1 MKPRMNIPVRT
12 RTLAIYVLL
21 VVLPLALGLAIAFRY
36 SALRSDHHVAPTV
49 AAVLPSPG
57 RLLLALAVI
66 SLAALVGGLLAR
78 LLRQPMVVG
87 QTVIGL
93 ALGPSL
99 LGRIAPRAESWL
111 FPTGLT
117 QVLLLLG
124 GIGAVFFVFVV
135 GMDFS
140 RPELRRSGFSIL
152 LLGQGAM
159 AIPFLGGALLALG
172 LAASGELPPGED
184 SAVRLFVAL
193 SMSVT
198 AVPVLASILRERGLD
213 QSRDGALGIGASVV
227 GDATAWCL
235 LAVAL
240 ALAHSGSAL
249 GAALTSCAVVL
260 FAAAMWFG
268 ARPALAALDR
278 RPLVGPVRPALALC
292 VLLLA
297 ALVTDSLGID
307 AVIGAFIAGLIL
319 PRSEGYQ
326 TVNSMIDGLTE
337 WLLLPLFFVSI
348 GLQVQLS
355 MLSSARDLSVGL
367 GILAVAVAGKAGATL
382 LIARVLRIGWRSST
396 LLAAMMNC
404 RGVTELVVL
413 NVGLSAG
420 LLDRKLFT
428 MLTVVSVLTTLMT
441 GPALD
446 LIERRGLHMRALEPL
461 PGHETVF

>member
-1 MKPRMNIPVRT
+1 MPAVY
-12 RTLAIYVLL
+12 LLL
-21 VVLPLALGLAIAFRY
+21 VVLPLSLGLALAFR
-36 SALRSDHHVAPTV
+36 SGAPRSGRHAAPVA
-49 AAVLPSPG
+49 AAVLPGPG
-57 RLLLALAVI
+57 RFLLALAVI
-66 SLAALVGGLLAR
+66 ALAALVGGLLAK

-99 LGRIAPRAESWL
+99 LGRLAPRAEAWL
-111 FPTGLT
+111 FPAGLT

-124 GIGAVFFVFVV
+124 GVGAVFFVFVV

-140 RPELRRSGFSIL
+140 RTELRRSGASIL
-152 LLGQGAM
+152 LLGQGTM
-159 AIPFLGGALLALG
+159 AIPFLTGALLALG
-172 LAASGELPPGED
+172 LAASGELPPGD
-184 SAVRLFVAL
+184 GAAVRLFVAL

-213 QSRDGALGIGASVV
+213 QTRDGALGIAASVV

-240 ALAHSGSAL
+240 ALAHRGSTL
-249 GAALTSCAVVL
+249 DAALASCAVVL

-268 ARPALAALDR
+268 ARPALAALDH

-297 ALVTDSLGID
+297 ALVTDSLGVD
-307 AVIGAFIAGLIL
+307 AIIGAFIAGLIL

-348 GLQVQLS
+348 GLQTQLS
-355 MLSSARDLSVGL
+355 MLSSARDVLVCL
-367 GILAVAVAGKAGATL
+367 GILAVAIAGKAGSAL
-382 LIARVLRIGWRSST
+382 LVARLLRIGWRSST

-428 MLTVVSVLTTLMT
+428 MLTVVSILTTMMT
-441 GPALD
+441 GPVLD
-446 LIERRGLHMRALEPL
+446 AIERRGLHMRALEPM
-461 PGHETVF
+461 PGHEAVY